1 MDTQV
6 RPRTRTAPRRPAP
19 QPATPAAEA
28 APAPAQATRPRT
40 RTRTAPAARPQG
52 NPIAVAI
59 PEPFN
64 PYVLPTDRSPQ
75 GWARWA
81 MQAIILSLI
90 ATLIWDR
97 GTMIRPE
104 TKGRV
109 TPLAAPAQWVS
120 AAILC
125 LGSFA
130 LIGALGVPWG
140 GIPLAV
146 GFVVL
151 TRRSMAVEGVA
162 LTLQA
167 ATDRLIRKL
176 VLAGLGVGAWWSSIV
191 LSAWVSAVTAGLT
204 NNPLSMLAG
213 ATAVSDMKE
222 QTASIA
228 AAILRV
234 GTGTSGILLFIAV
247 LWWSRAAY
255 LTGMDTADEQ
265 LRAAEKLR
273 AEEEPVNV

>member
-6 RPRTRTAPRRPAP
+6 RPRTRTAPRRMAALQPAA
-19 QPATPAAEA
+19 QEATPA
-28 APAPAQATRPRT
+28 PRPRP

-64 PYVLPTDRSPQ
+64 PYLLPADRSPQ

-81 MQAIILSLI
+81 VQAIILSLI

-97 GTMIRPE
+97 GTAIRPE

-120 AAILC
+120 AAILGF
-125 LGSFA
+125 GSLA
-130 LIGALGVPWG
+130 LIGVISLPWG
-140 GIPLAV
+140 GIPVAV

-151 TRRSMAVEGVA
+151 TRRALAAEGIA

-167 ATDRLIRKL
+167 ATSRLVRKL
-176 VLAGLGVGAWWSSIV
+176 VVAGLGVGAWWSSIV
-191 LSAWVSAVTAGLT
+191 LSGWLSSVAASLT
-204 NNPLSMLAG
+204 DTPLAQLAG
-213 ATAVSDMKE
+213 ATAAEDMN
-222 QTASIA
+222 QQAAFIA
-228 AAILRV
+228 AGLLRV
-234 GTGTSGILLFIAV
+234 GTGTSWILIVIAA

-255 LTGMDTADEQ
+255 LTGMDTADEKIA
-265 LRAAEKLR
+265 AAE
-273 AEEEPVNV
+273 ETVNV